1 MEQRP
6 KWRLSPPWP
15 TAQELAR
22 GATHSLVKGMHGIL
36 LSIHVHDYK
45 LIWTLLNESSLLPD
59 WFVFNVTTASCEYL
73 VIIQINI
80 LFRL

>member
-1 MEQRP
+1 MEQRS

-15 TAQELAR
+15 TAQELAG

-36 LSIHVHDYK
+36 LSIHVHVYK

-59 WFVFNVTTASCEYL
+59 WFLFNVTKALYENL
-73 VIIQINI
+73 NIIQIKVM
-80 LFRL
+80 F